1 MNKKELAKELFKV
14 ELNLGQNKNSLQLY
28 LDKNGKLHTIKRL
41 NTYLIEVRTK
51 DKAGWTTGKISKIR
65 KELNLTY
72 ITTIKV

>member
-14 ELNLGQNKNSLQLY
+14 ELNIGQNKNSIQLY
-28 LDKNGKLHTIKRL
+28 IDKKGELHTIKRL